1 MDRNAGR
8 NTPLAIRYAGRKT
21 SLSGRYVGR
30 NVCTSGDRNTD
41 RNTTINDVPL
51 PYRQDPDD
59 DVALSDGRIVAAL
72 RTFRRLPRKQSDLR
86 NSYSPKEPFDVLP
99 IPGSASTFISNKVA
113 ILGILFPIV
122 VSITSVEVQQKEI
135 EKNRRIPR
143 HLLRRDGILILRIDP
158 TTRHQSTTIPHSTT
172 AR

>member
-1 MDRNAGR
+1 MDRN
-8 NTPLAIRYAGRKT
+8 AGRKT
-21 SLSGRYVGR
+21 SLSGRYVSR

-51 PYRQDPDD
+51 PYRHDPDD
-59 DVALSDGRIVAAL
+59 DVALNDGRIVVAL

-99 IPGSASTFISNKVA
+99 IPGSASTFISNKVV
-113 ILGILFPIV
+113 ILGILFCIIV
-122 VSITSVEVQQKEI
+122 PITSVEVQQKEI

-158 TTRHQSTTIPHSTT
+158 TTRHQSTTLHHGTT